1 MNKINIIIADTQY
14 LITESLKIFL
24 DKDEKFNLIE
34 ISNSYSQLIHT
45 LDNNS
50 ISLLITDIATFD
62 YPKIHSLE
70 EIKNNYPNLK
80 ILILTNQ
87 LIKSDFNELNLI
99 GIKNIIYKTI
109 DKAELSIAIQTTLIG
124 KKYYSDEVFELL
136 LEEEVKTN
144 NIKGTAQLTVTEN
157 EIVKLIAEGL
167 TTKEI
172 AAEKHISFHTV
183 MTHRKNIFRKL
194 NVNSSSELIL
204 YAIKSGWI
212 DNIEYFI

>member
-1 MNKINIIIADTQY
+1 MNKTNIIIADTQF
-14 LITESLKIFL
+14 LITESLKSFI
-24 DKDEKFNLIE
+24 EKFENYQLKE
-34 ISNSYSQLIHT
+34 VVLSYNRL
-45 LDNNS
+45 LDVLNDNN
-50 ISLLITDIATFD
+50 INLLITDIATFD
-62 YPKIHSLE
+62 YPSIHSLD

-109 DKAELSIAIQTTLIG
+109 DSDELYIALQTTLIG
-124 KKYYSDEVFELL
+124 KKYYSDEVFELFFV
-136 LEEEVKTN
+136 EQVKTS
-144 NIKGTAQLTVTEN
+144 NIKESTQLTITET
-157 EIVKLIAEGL
+157 EIVKLIAQGL

-172 AAEKHISFHTV
+172 ASQKNISFHTV

-204 YAIKSGWI
+204 FAIKSGWI

>member
-1 MNKINIIIADTQY
+1 MDKINIIIADTQY
-14 LITESLKIFL
+14 LITKSLKIFL
-24 DKDEKFNLIE
+24 EKDKKFNLLE

-50 ISLLITDIATFD
+50 INLLITDIATFD

-70 EIKNNYPNLK
+70 EIKNNFPHLK

-87 LIKSDFNELNLI
+87 IIKSDFNELNLI

-109 DKAELSIAIQTTLIG
+109 DKSELSIAIQTTLLG

-136 LEEEVKTN
+136 LEEQIQSKTD
-144 NIKGTAQLTVTEN
+144 KEPSLLTITEN

>member
-1 MNKINIIIADTQY
+1 MNKTNIIIADTQF
-14 LITESLKIFL
+14 LITESLKSFI
-24 DKDEKFNLIE
+24 EKFENYQLKE
-34 ISNSYSQLIHT
+34 VVLSYNRL
-45 LDNNS
+45 LDVLNDNN
-50 ISLLITDIATFD
+50 INLLITDIATFD
-62 YPKIHSLE
+62 YPSIHSLD
-70 EIKNNYPNLK
+70 EIKNNFPNLK

-109 DKAELSIAIQTTLIG
+109 DSDELSIALQTTLIG
-124 KKYYSDEVFELL
+124 KKYYSDEVFELFL
-136 LEEEVKTN
+136 VEQVKTN
-144 NIKGTAQLTVTEN
+144 NIKESTQLTITET
-157 EIVKLIAEGL
+157 EVVKLIAQGL

-172 AAEKHISFHTV
+172 AAQKNISFHTV

-204 YAIKSGWI
+204 FAIKSGWI